1 MKPATAET
9 SARPALVPLCRGLDL
24 TALAALF
31 VLTLREHLRGR
42 RLLLLSLL
50 FLLPA
55 VLAVVIRLAPFAPTP
70 EKLEFALIFN
80 LIPHV
85 LATLTALLYAAG
97 IIRDEV
103 EGQTLTYLLLRPLPR
118 WAL

>member
-1 MKPATAET
+1 MKPAA
-9 SARPALVPLCRGLDL
+9 AAAPVRPALGPLRRGLDL

-55 VLAVVIRLAPFAPTP
+55 ILAVVVRLAPFAPAL

-80 LIPHV
+80 LIPHG

-97 IIRDEV
+97 VIRGDG
-103 EGQTLTYLLLRPLPR
+103 EGPTLT
-118 WAL
+118 